1 VAVSV
6 FVFCMRHGPV
16 CFERLEALNDLK
28 ELDRFPFGS
37 SEIFCEAVEALDLRG
52 WIVE

>member
-16 CFERLEALNDLK
+16 CFERLETLDDSK
-28 ELDRFPFGS
+28 ELDRYPFGS
-37 SEIFCEAVEALDLRG
+37 SEIFCETVEALEMRG

>member
-16 CFERLEALNDLK
+16 CFERLETLSDLM
-28 ELDRFPFGS
+28 ELDSFPFGS
-37 SEIFCEAVEALDLRG
+37 SEIFCIAVEALDLRG

>member
-1 VAVSV
+1 VAVSM

-16 CFERLEALNDLK
+16 CFERLEALDDSM
-28 ELDRFPFGS
+28 ELDQYPSGS
-37 SEIFCEAVEALDLRG
+37 SEIFCEMVEALKMRG